1 MAGLSRSVS
10 VRLPSTGDTFLSTAI
25 SAKSAETCTKG
36 FGIDSAEE
44 AGGNYMCRTNGVLT
58 ASRHECS
65 HSIIDSFSAII
76 SDLHSRLGT

>member
-1 MAGLSRSVS
+1 MGF
-10 VRLPSTGDTFLSTAI
+10 PPDTKEETGDLVDIVATGL
-25 SAKSAETCTKG
+25 G
-36 FGIDSAEE
+36 AEE

-65 HSIIDSFSAII
+65 HSVIDSFSAII